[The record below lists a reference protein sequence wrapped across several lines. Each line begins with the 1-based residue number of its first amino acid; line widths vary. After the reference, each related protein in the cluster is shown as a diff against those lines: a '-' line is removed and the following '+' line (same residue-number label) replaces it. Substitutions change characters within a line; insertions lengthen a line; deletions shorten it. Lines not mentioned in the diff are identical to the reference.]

1 MHLKITMSA
10 LALAASF
17 ITLAQGHPLESQ
29 PYALKPTSSSTLSV
43 PQILAI
49 APKSSTCEG
58 APYPKQCRTAEQA
71 LPHIVASFHKYG
83 INSAAEKATLI
94 AIMAFE
100 TGDFKYNVNVVP
112 GTPGQGTRNMQ
123 SASFNM
129 KYAMSI
135 PSLSA
140 QLGPVM
146 TGPEGLDNPN
156 GIRDLLTADDNL
168 DFGSAAWYLKT
179 QCGPAVG
186 NNLATGGLAAWQA
199 YITGCVH
206 TTPTADRQAYYERA
220 MKSLH
225 AA

>member
-1 MHLKITMSA
+1 MQLQLTTSA
-10 LALAASF
+10 LALIAPFFAL
-17 ITLAQGHPLESQ
+17 TKCHPLGL
-29 PYALKPTSSSTLSV
+29 PPHALNYSYSSTLSMN
-43 PQILAI
+43 QILAI

-58 APYPKQCRTAEQA
+58 APYPQQCRTAEQA
-71 LPHIVASFHKYG
+71 LPHIVGSFQKYG
-83 INSAAEKATLI
+83 VNSAAEQATLI

-123 SASFNM
+123 SASYNM

-140 QLGPVM
+140 ELASVM
-146 TGPEGLDNPN
+146 TGPQGLDNPN
-156 GIRDLLTADDNL
+156 GIRDLLTSDDDL

-186 NNLATGGLAAWQA
+186 QNLASGGLAAWQA
-199 YITGCVH
+199 YITGCVQ
-206 TTPTADRQAYYERA
+206 TTPTEERQAYYERA
-220 MKSLH
+220 MKALG

>member
-1 MHLKITMSA
+1 MQLQSTMSA
-10 LALAASF
+10 LALIVSLPAPTKS
-17 ITLAQGHPLESQ
+17 HPVGLP
-29 PYALKPTSSSTLSV
+29 PYALNHARSSTLSV
-43 PQILAI
+43 NQILAI

-58 APYPKQCRTAEQA
+58 APYPEQCRTAEQA
-71 LPHIVASFHKYG
+71 LPHIVGSFQKYG
-83 INSAAEKATLI
+83 INSAAEQATLI

-129 KYAMSI
+129 AYAMSI
-135 PSLSA
+135 PSISVKLAS
-140 QLGPVM
+140 VM
-146 TGPEGLDNPN
+146 TGPEGLNNPN
-156 GIRDLLTADDNL
+156 GIRDLLTADDDL

-186 NNLATGGLAAWQA
+186 NNLADGGISAWQA

-206 TTPTADRQAYYERA
+206 TTPTEDRQAYYERA
-220 MKSLH
+220 MKALG